1 MRKRHSQVPTLAA
14 ALALFVLPAAGAT
27 IYVNGERQCPGTG
40 ALGNPYCTIQA
51 AICRAAVGDVV
62 SVAPGTYHESIRM
75 RPGVSVVS
83 QKGSG
88 ATTIDGTGLPCI
100 KGLGDP
106 PTPDDFCRVLA
117 GSTQCAT
124 VVMADDFTNADR
136 LDGFTIRGG
145 SGVRRQE
152 LKKIA
157 GGGIYVNSSPTISN
171 NVITGNSVVGPET
184 NYQGGGIYLNAV
196 EDGAIPVITNNTIDG
211 NKAVTLPGSAAGTFY
226 STGGAIYVGYN
237 SHPTITQNRITNNTV
252 GLAPGTAYTVGVG
265 GAMSIYTLGNP
276 VVTITRNLIAGNTAE
291 NNGGG
296 IYIGDQY
303 VDVAHPIV
311 KITNN
316 EIRGN
321 VAGGK
326 GGALSIFYSPTSIIA
341 NTIVGNRAI
350 NGGALHILNG
360 LPSDTVVISSNL
372 IVGNVATDAG
382 NDPPKGGGAL
392 YVLPAVPLA
401 PLIIRNNDFNGN
413 LPDGMQI
420 GGARSD
426 ALVIGVNGN
435 INVDPGFVSPEDD
448 NYHLAPDSSVVDRG
462 NNTDTRPLV
471 TDGNS
476 CPRIADGNGDGTS
489 VADMGVFEL
498 AQADTD
504 HDDVGDACDNCIL
517 IPNTGQADSDG
528 DGVGD
533 ACDNCPGLANPDQT
547 DTDHDGLGDA
557 CDNCPAAA
565 NLDQADMDHDGVG
578 DPCDNCPG
586 IYNPDQSNVDHDSM
600 GDACDFTLFE
610 PADGA
615 SLSDPGLRVLFSWGP
630 GEADDFRVEF
640 SPNRDF
646 SPPRIRSWDG
656 FKHYIKYLPA
666 AAKLKQIRKLASIGT
681 PIYWRGVGKVKKTK
695 QVVYSDQVHSIV
707 FTE

>member
-1 MRKRHSQVPTLAA
+1 MHNRHFPVLAVA
-14 ALALFVLPAAGAT
+14 TALILIVLPAAGAT
-27 IYVNGERQCPGTG
+27 IYVNGGRPCPGAG
-40 ALGNPYCTIQA
+40 ALGDPYCTIQA
-51 AICRAAVGDVV
+51 AICDAAAGDVV
-62 SVAPGTYHESIRM
+62 LVAPGTYHESIRM

-83 QKGSG
+83 LKGSA

-106 PTPDDFCRVLA
+106 PTPDDFCKSLA
-117 GSTQCAT
+117 NSTQCAT
-124 VVMADDFTNADR
+124 VVIADDFTNADR

-211 NKAVTLPGSAAGTFY
+211 NKAVTIPGSAAGTFY

-237 SHPTITQNRITNNTV
+237 SHPTITQNRITNNNV
-252 GLAPGTAYTVGVG
+252 GPAPGTAYTVGVG
-265 GAMSIYTLGNP
+265 GAMSIYTLGSP
-276 VVTITRNLIAGNTAE
+276 VVTITRNLIAGNAAE
-291 NNGGG
+291 NNGGA

-311 KITNN
+311 KVTNN

-321 VAGGK
+321 TAGGK
-326 GGALSIFYSPTSIIA
+326 GGAFSIFYSPTTIVG
-341 NTIVGNRAI
+341 NTIVGNTAV
-350 NGGALHILNG
+350 NGGAFHILNG

-372 IVGNVATDAG
+372 IVGNVATDLG
-382 NDPPKGGGAL
+382 NNPPKGGGAL
-392 YVLPAVPLA
+392 YVLPAAPLA
-401 PLIIRNNDFNGN
+401 PLIIRNNDFHGN
-413 LPDGMQI
+413 LPAGMQI

-426 ALVIGVNGN
+426 ASVIGVNGN
-435 INVDPGFVSPEDD
+435 LDVDPGFVSPDND
-448 NYHLAPDSSVVDRG
+448 NYHLASGALAVDRG
-462 NNTDTRPLV
+462 NNTDARPLV
-471 TDGNS
+471 IDGNG
-476 CPRIADGNGDGTS
+476 CPRVVDGNGDGTA
-489 VADMGVFEL
+489 VADMGLFEL
-498 AQADTD
+498 AREDTD
-504 HDDVGDACDNCIL
+504 LDDVGDACDNCLL
-517 IPNTGQADSDG
+517 IPNTDQADLDG
-528 DGVGD
+528 DGAGD
-533 ACDNCPGLANPDQT
+533 ACDNCPGVANPTQT
-547 DTDHDGLGDA
+547 DSDQDGLGDL
-557 CDNCPAAA
+557 CDNCPNAA
-565 NLDQADMDHDGVG
+565 NVDQADMDHDGVG
-578 DPCDNCPG
+578 DLCDNCPG
-586 IYNPDQSNVDHDSM
+586 IYNPDQSNVDHDDM

-610 PADGA
+610 PQDGA
-615 SLSDPGLRVLFSWGP
+615 SFTGAEVRPLFSWGP

-656 FKHYIKYLPA
+656 FRHYIKYMPGA
-666 AAKLKQIRKLASIGT
+666 EKWKNIRKLAPVGT

-695 QVVYSDQVHSIV
+695 QVLPSDQVHSIV
-707 FTE
+707 FTQ